1 MSASSAQQ
9 TVEKKESVKDVKP
22 MKPPIKPKPI
32 VPPKPKQAF
41 ISTNSDIKSPSLS
54 PNSGGPCSPSFDIP
68 SAFKISQLTGPQP
81 YGARRTSLRRWSSSV
96 GEEVLP
102 ESNTLL
108 SPGENAVPEL
118 STKVTTQSLAAS
130 VKSLQTGSVWKGKSP
145 FMLTTRGWGEQ
156 RSQVK
161 DFHESES
168 FSQKHSFSSASND
181 ADLKEKETVLE
192 GNMVINSGS
201 HSRSESQVDHEG
213 VNTNVEDLK
222 QNLSRASEEVEKTV
236 FRVMSSG
243 KLQQLEISAKDD
255 EVKESSS
262 QLSDSPQTDLHFG
275 TTKQSTQYEHNKQ
288 DSKTE
293 GFSYKSDQK
302 TTGSPENV
310 DVASIQVKN
319 ASLRTKD
326 YGEPQLISLVP
337 TTMPKADILFTE
349 NTKNSET
356 IEKSPLSDTS
366 SSTVYRCHEERS
378 KDIPELRT
386 VMREEQEADSGYLEV
401 GFEKIK

>member
-1 MSASSAQQ
+1 
-9 TVEKKESVKDVKP
+9 

-161 DFHESES
+161 DFHERWETFVLVWLHKNVMLKSVLDGWTIFYYYLYS
-168 FSQKHSFSSASND
+168 FYFYFFID
-181 ADLKEKETVLE
+181 YY
-192 GNMVINSGS
+192 
-201 HSRSESQVDHEG
+201 
-213 VNTNVEDLK
+213 
-222 QNLSRASEEVEKTV
+222 
-236 FRVMSSG
+236 
-243 KLQQLEISAKDD
+243 
-255 EVKESSS
+255 
-262 QLSDSPQTDLHFG
+262 LHC
-275 TTKQSTQYEHNKQ
+275 
-288 DSKTE
+288 
-293 GFSYKSDQK
+293 
-302 TTGSPENV
+302 
-310 DVASIQVKN
+310 
-319 ASLRTKD
+319 
-326 YGEPQLISLVP
+326 
-337 TTMPKADILFTE
+337 IL
-349 NTKNSET
+349 
-356 IEKSPLSDTS
+356 
-366 SSTVYRCHEERS
+366 
-378 KDIPELRT
+378 
-386 VMREEQEADSGYLEV
+386 
-401 GFEKIK
+401 